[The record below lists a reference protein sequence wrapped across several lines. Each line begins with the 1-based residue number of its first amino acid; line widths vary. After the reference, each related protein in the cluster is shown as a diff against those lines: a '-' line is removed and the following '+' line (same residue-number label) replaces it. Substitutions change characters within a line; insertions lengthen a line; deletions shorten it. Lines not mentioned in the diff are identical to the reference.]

1 MIVRAYDGNEVRYT
15 STTDKKTEGRKYLN
29 PIKNLKISIY
39 LLESK
44 VRNNTIEWNNCIGS
58 NFFESDII
66 VGLLLD
72 QPEIHSDNPLS
83 RII

>member
-29 PIKNLKISIY
+29 PIKNFKISIY

-44 VRNNTIEWNNCIGS
+44 VRNNTIE
-58 NFFESDII
+58 
-66 VGLLLD
+66 
-72 QPEIHSDNPLS
+72 
-83 RII
+83 